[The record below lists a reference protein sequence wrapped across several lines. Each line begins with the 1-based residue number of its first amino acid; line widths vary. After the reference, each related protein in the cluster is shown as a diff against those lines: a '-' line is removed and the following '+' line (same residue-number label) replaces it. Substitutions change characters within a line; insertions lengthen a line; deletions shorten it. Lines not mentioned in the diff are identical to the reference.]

1 VVHVS
6 AGRTNRPDRVDQVDV
21 KMKAVIMI
29 IKHFGHLKMGKS
41 SSFVIVFFCIG
52 FLLPDWFLSA
62 NKTLPE
68 WLNPMHFF
76 IRQKV
81 AYYSVSTFLRMNH
94 NFGCISFQYSFRLS
108 GCNYSLNQCGSSSH
122 LWFSSREAFF
132 ETRFECDTVRLGCFP
147 RLTERFF
154 DNLIP

>member
-1 VVHVS
+1 MVHVS

-76 IRQKV
+76 IRQKA
-81 AYYSVSTFLRMNH
+81 AYYSVSTFLRMNREKSSKMRFSPIH
-94 NFGCISFQYSFRLS
+94 TATKKKAKGLKRQS
-108 GCNYSLNQCGSSSH
+108 G
-122 LWFSSREAFF
+122 
-132 ETRFECDTVRLGCFP
+132 
-147 RLTERFF
+147 
-154 DNLIP
+154 